1 MLSVPPSVYY
11 QPEPGG
17 SDCLDLFIEG
27 ASYTSTLKGQPN
39 ILGQVNVHV
48 ALIVLDH
55 TSHALPLLQPLM
67 EAYYTIFDRAN
78 KRVGFAPIAGCGS
91 AQPALTCNGSTP

>member
-1 MLSVPPSVYY
+1 
-11 QPEPGG
+11 
-17 SDCLDLFIEG
+17 
-27 ASYTSTLKGQPN
+27 
-39 ILGQVNVHV
+39 
-48 ALIVLDH
+48 
-55 TSHALPLLQPLM
+55 LPLLQPLM